1 MVSSEYLN
9 DLQID
14 FRQRSSFHI
23 DIRKNAMCS
32 LSHDDILLL
41 KPYYQL
47 MKTNIEKA
55 TNESKDIIRGLIT
68 AFSYSVISLM
78 SIDKEKS
85 SNTATSNTTTH
96 NQQLLDKFMSLLK
109 LYHISER
116 SVAFYA
122 GKMCLTPNYLSGA
135 VKDYSSRSISGW
147 INEYVVLEAKMM
159 PKNSAL
165 NIQEIAYRLNF
176 DTQSAF
182 GKYFK
187 LHTGLSPK
195 HYRDSC

>member
-1 MVSSEYLN
+1 MY
-9 DLQID
+9 
-14 FRQRSSFHI
+14 
-23 DIRKNAMCS
+23 S

-47 MKTNIEKA
+47 IKTNIEKA

-85 SNTATSNTTTH
+85 SNTATSNTTTR
-96 NQQLLDKFMSLLK
+96 NQQLFDKFMSLLK

-135 VKDYSSRSISGW
+135 VKDYSARSISGW
-147 INEYVVLEAKMM
+147 RNEYVVLEAKMM
-159 PKNSAL
+159 LKNSDL

-182 GKYFK
+182 GKHFK